1 MDDREKVSLLPNL
14 VGQLPPLP
22 GVCSGLDQEAG
33 WLWPSCYSAP
43 FLSLILSIQEF
54 L

>member
-1 MDDREKVSLLPNL
+1 MGDREKVSLLPNL

-22 GVCSGLDQEAG
+22 GVGSGLDQEAG
-33 WLWPSCYSAP
+33 WLWLSYYSGP
-43 FLSLILSIQEF
+43 FLSLILSIQKF